1 MEISDQLRQFI
12 RTTFLRGDN
21 LELSD
26 TTPLLTSGLLDST
39 DALELLLY
47 MESEFDITVGDDESG
62 PENLDTLGRITAFIE
77 AKRAAGG
84 ATQETR
90 GPTREGSEPLV
101 R

>member
-1 MEISDQLRQFI
+1 MEISDQLREFI

-26 TTPLLTSGLLDST
+26 TTPLITSGLLDST

-47 MESEFDITVGDDESG
+47 MESEFDITVGDDEAG
-62 PENLDTLGRITAFIE
+62 PENLDTLERITAFIE

-84 ATQETR
+84 GRQE
-90 GPTREGSEPLV
+90 TREGSEPLA